1 MPRSEAR
8 ANRFWVGKKL
18 NGVFQRGWL
27 YDGIH
32 PIAEFDGS
40 GAVVARFAYGSQ
52 GNVPDLIWK
61 AGTLYRVLSDERG
74 SPRLVV
80 NAVTGLVAQRLDY
93 DVWGNVVADTT
104 PGFQPFGFAGGLYDP
119 DTKLIRFGARD
130 YDPET
135 GRWTAKDAVRFQ
147 GGFNLYLYSGNDP
160 ISRID
165 PSGEFA
171 LAIAGAFIGAGV
183 NGLYAWQTGGDVT
196 NAILIGAGVGFV
208 TGLIPIPWLSGA
220 LFGAGTTL
228 ANRFAVNCENTLPWY
243 VDVGINALAGA
254 AGGQLG
260 EILGKASV
268 TTTIAASDAAGDLGA
283 LIGGAAS
290 GVWTADLL
298 QANDLLDALKQ

>member
-1 MPRSEAR
+1 MNGEAR
-8 ANRFWVGKKL
+8 AW
-18 NGVFQRGWL
+18 
-27 YDGIH
+27 
-32 PIAEFDGS
+32 
-40 GAVVARFAYGSQ
+40 
-52 GNVPDLIWK
+52 
-61 AGTLYRVLSDERG
+61 
-74 SPRLVV
+74 SPASRSRTSREAL
-80 NAVTGLVAQRLDY
+80 TGLVAQRLDY